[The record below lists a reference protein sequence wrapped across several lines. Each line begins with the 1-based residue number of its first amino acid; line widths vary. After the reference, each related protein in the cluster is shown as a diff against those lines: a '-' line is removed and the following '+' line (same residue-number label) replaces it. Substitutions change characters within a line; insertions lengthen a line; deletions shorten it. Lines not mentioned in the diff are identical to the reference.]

1 MIRLIL
7 SILFISL
14 SIVTYSQNDYK
25 LVSIY
30 KNQDFYVFV
39 NIKGCGLDSNKD
51 EYIISD
57 SIYVSYLRGE
67 SLKMVDKEGEQI
79 AGSWKIEEHSPKTKV
94 IYFDCLR
101 NEF

>member
-1 MIRLIL
+1 MIFIIISTL
-7 SILFISL
+7 S
-14 SIVTYSQNDYK
+14 YSQVDYK

-79 AGSWKIEEHSPKTKV
+79 AGSWKIEDHSPKTKV
-94 IYFDCLR
+94 VYFDCLK

>member
-1 MIRLIL
+1 MMRLIL
-7 SILFISL
+7 YMIFVIISTL
-14 SIVTYSQNDYK
+14 SYSQVDYK